1 MRTCFVGGAFRST
14 ETPMGKWN
22 HRELGETMSDKIIDG
37 KKVAEDIHAECLA
50 ETKKML
56 GETGKVP
63 GLAVI
68 LVGER
73 KDSQTYVR
81 NKERMCMKDG
91 IKPFDY
97 KFPADISEVCCEQW
111 IGSFSG

>member
-1 MRTCFVGGAFRST
+1 MDAITPSHTPPVFPTPFSTPDFPKRTVMA
-14 ETPMGKWN
+14 
-22 HRELGETMSDKIIDG
+22 DKIIDG

-56 GETGKVP
+56 EETGKAP

-81 NKERMCMKDG
+81 SKKRKCVNDRLT
-91 IKPFDY
+91 PFENT
-97 KFPADISEVCCEQW
+97 FPEDISEHP
-111 IGSFSG
+111 SLNAK

>member
-1 MRTCFVGGAFRST
+1 MAVR
-14 ETPMGKWN
+14 
-22 HRELGETMSDKIIDG
+22 IDG
-37 KKVAEDIHAECLA
+37 KALA
-50 ETKKML
+50 AQVKEQVRREVETL
-56 GETGKVP
+56 SRQP

-97 KFPADISEVCCEQW
+97 KFPADISEVCCGQW

>member
-1 MRTCFVGGAFRST
+1 MDAITPSHTPPVFPTPFSYPDFPKRTVRA
-14 ETPMGKWN
+14 
-22 HRELGETMSDKIIDG
+22 DKIIDG

-56 GETGKVP
+56 AETGKAP

-81 NKERMCMKDG
+81 SKKRMCVKDG
-91 IKPFDY
+91 ITPFDY
-97 KFPADISEVCCEQW
+97 TFPEDISEVPSLHA
-111 IGSFSG
+111 I

>member
-1 MRTCFVGGAFRST
+1 MKRPDL
-14 ETPMGKWN
+14 EKW
-22 HRELGETMSDKIIDG
+22 EEICIILMADKIIDG

-50 ETKKML
+50 ETTKML
-56 GETGKVP
+56 EETGKVP

-81 NKERMCMKDG
+81 NKKRCCVKDG

-97 KFPADISEVCCEQW
+97 TFPEDIAEVGLSWQLW
-111 IGSFSG
+111 ITSRRSF

>member
-1 MRTCFVGGAFRST
+1 MDAITPSHTPPVLPTPVSPPEFPNRTVMAGQING
-14 ETPMGKWN
+14 
-22 HRELGETMSDKIIDG
+22 G
-37 KKVAEDIHAECLA
+37 KKGAEDIHAECLA

-56 GETGKVP
+56 EETGKAP

-81 NKERMCMKDG
+81 SKKRMCVKDG
-91 IKPFDY
+91 ITPFDY
-97 KFPADISEVCCEQW
+97 TFPEDISEVPSLHA
-111 IGSFSG
+111 I

>member
-1 MRTCFVGGAFRST
+1 MA
-14 ETPMGKWN
+14 
-22 HRELGETMSDKIIDG
+22 DKIIDG
-37 KKVAEDIHAECLA
+37 KKVAEAIHAECLA

-56 GETGKVP
+56 EETGKAP

-81 NKERMCMKDG
+81 SKKRMCVKDG
-91 IKPFDY
+91 ITPFDY
-97 KFPADISEVCCEQW
+97 TFPEDISEVSQHPTHSDVGRLAED
-111 IGSFSG
+111 GRGAELESGCPRNPRAASSP

>member
-1 MRTCFVGGAFRST
+1 MDAITPSHIPHVFPTPFSYPDFPKRTV
-14 ETPMGKWN
+14 M
-22 HRELGETMSDKIIDG
+22 
-37 KKVAEDIHAECLA
+37 A

-56 GETGKVP
+56 AETGKAP

-81 NKERMCMKDG
+81 SKKRMCVKDG
-91 IKPFDY
+91 ITPFDY
-97 KFPADISEVCCEQW
+97 TFPEDISEVL
-111 IGSFSG
+111 SLNTA